1 MKTPRNEP
9 CPCGSGKKYKK
20 CCLVQDESM
29 VAEKRSEQAE
39 AHRRWRED
47 MEQVDLRIEELID
60 LSNKANDLIRAEQW
74 SEAEVAC
81 RQLQEQFPDEIDGDH
96 RFYEYYKARGDFREA
111 KKHAQATLA
120 MVESHEGFDPQFP
133 EEIKEDIAAFDERI
147 QADHR
152 TD

>member
-1 MKTPRNEP
+1 
-9 CPCGSGKKYKK
+9 
-20 CCLVQDESM
+20 M

-120 MVESHEGFDPQFP
+120 MVESREGFDPQFP